1 MKTLLFVLAMAAMA
15 AFAYA
20 ELNPTG
26 GPTPMTA
33 TQVLNSTPTY
43 VGQSVLCT
51 NCTSANGSLGV
62 MCHST
67 ETVTARN
74 GYIITG
80 SSLPAVTACQ

>member
-1 MKTLLFVLAMAAMA
+1 MKKILIAIALAGLAGL
-15 AFAYA
+15 AYA

-26 GPTPMTA
+26 GPIPMTA
-33 TQVLNSTPTY
+33 AQIFNSTPTY
-43 VGQSVLCT
+43 VGQSALCT

-62 MCHST
+62 ICHST
-67 ETVTARN
+67 ETATARN